1 MARPWKSPQRSIFCA
16 SRPCAL
22 RETLGTLHPLR
33 PLVAVAFLAPMLVA
47 TLAATK
53 ADAAPTN
60 AGRGNEDAA
69 KAAFARGIRLSEDG
83 QYEAA
88 RIEFERSLE
97 LKPTRSAA
105 VNRAVCLRHLGRF
118 EEALTAIRL
127 ILKEKNLPKGE
138 RESLEREAS
147 SMEDLFGTLTVI
159 APPDTTIL
167 VDDVEKGAAPLKA
180 PLAIGTGVHIVA
192 ARRNGAVVASARVS
206 IAAHTTRELVLTAGV
221 SADEKKRPEVVAP
234 TKVSPPSRPSVAP
247 WVLGGV
253 GIAALATGG
262 VLFVVRDQNARDTRD
277 AIAAKSLSTS
287 DFESRRQRNDAL
299 RLAAQ
304 AATVGGALAV
314 GGAAL
319 WIGLRSGTSTEK
331 ETAISC
337 SPSFLGG
344 VAVGC
349 QGTF

>member
-1 MARPWKSPQRSIFCA
+1 V
-16 SRPCAL
+16 
-22 RETLGTLHPLR
+22 G
-33 PLVAVAFLAPMLVA
+33 VVGAVARAE
-47 TLAATK
+47 
-53 ADAAPTN
+53 DAKLPVD
-60 AGRGNEDAA
+60 GPPKPRQSGAA
-69 KAAFARGIRLSEDG
+69 KAAFARGLRLSEDG

-118 EEALTAIRL
+118 EEALTAIRS

-147 SMEDLFGTLTVI
+147 SMEDLFGTLTVV

-180 PLAIGTGVHIVA
+180 PLAIGTGVHLVA
-192 ARRNGAVVASARVS
+192 ARRNGAVIASARVS
-206 IAAHTTRELVLTAGV
+206 IAAHTSRELVLTAGV
-221 SADEKKRPEVVAP
+221 AVADEKKRPEVVPP
-234 TKVSPPSRPSVAP
+234 TKVSPPPTRASVAP

-253 GIAALATGG
+253 GVAALATGG

-277 AIAAKSLSTS
+277 AIAAKSLSTN
-287 DFESRRQRNDAL
+287 DFESRRQRNDSL
-299 RLAAQ
+299 RLGAQ
-304 AATVGGALAV
+304 VATVGGALAI

-319 WIGLRSGTSTEK
+319 WIGLRSGTSAEK

-349 QGTF
+349 QGAF